1 MPGPFSSEFDPLEA
15 DETLDAAEPRPG
27 SIPDD
32 LARQLRTRAL
42 RRDVIERRRVA
53 HRLRE
58 ALVQDGLVQHYQ
70 PQVHLQS
77 GKIKGAEAVVRL
89 QHRRRGLILPHHFM
103 PAAER
108 SDIIND
114 LGGWMLTQACQA
126 AATWPADVHVSIR
139 LAHRQLQ
146 SGRLVKQLIE
156 ALAHAGLASDRLELG
171 LTEPMLIDDNDDTSF
186 NLKAIRG
193 LGVRMALDGFGS
205 GYASLSAL
213 RRLPLTTLK
222 LDRSLTQGAAE
233 DDGSTAILHAA
244 IEAGHALGCRILAD
258 GADTLEQCMFLQ
270 EIGCDDVQG
279 AHYGLPVPA
288 DEFLLRLNQP

>member
-1 MPGPFSSEFDPLEA
+1 
-15 DETLDAAEPRPG
+15 
-27 SIPDD
+27 
-32 LARQLRTRAL
+32 LARQLKTWAL
-42 RRDVIERRRVA
+42 RRDIIERRRVA

-77 GKIKGAEAVVRL
+77 GKIQGAEAVIRL

-114 LGGWMLTQACQA
+114 VGEWMLTQTCRA
-126 AATWPADVHVSIR
+126 AAAWPAGVHVAIR

-156 ALAHAGLASDRLELG
+156 ALSHAGLTSDRLELG
-171 LTEPMLIDDNDDTSF
+171 LTEPMLIDDNDDTIF

-193 LGVRMALDGFGS
+193 LGVRMALDGFGT

-233 DDGSTAILHAA
+233 DGGSIAILHAA

-258 GADTLEQCMFLQ
+258 GADTLEQCVFLQ

-288 DEFLLRLNQP
+288 GEFLARLNQP